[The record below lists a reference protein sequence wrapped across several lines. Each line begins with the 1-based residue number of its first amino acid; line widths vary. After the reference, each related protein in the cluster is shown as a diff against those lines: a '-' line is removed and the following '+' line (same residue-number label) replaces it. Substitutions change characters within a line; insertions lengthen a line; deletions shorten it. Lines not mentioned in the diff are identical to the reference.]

1 VVVDGT
7 QDSMVFLVVTGC
19 LVDSVVLLV
28 VVNSTEDSMVFL
40 VFVGGSVGLV
50 VL

>member
-1 VVVDGT
+1 
-7 QDSMVFLVVTGC
+7 MVFLVVTGC
-19 LVDSVVLLV
+19 LVDSVALLV